1 MPISEAA
8 MSMRNHTI
16 RFNFVCQRPVP
27 LYTHLCNQYLHL
39 DKLNISIGREQ
50 NADTGAICYFIEAC
64 APQAELEELADNIAE
79 DFLLSVWLQHTEIK
93 RIDTKTGSTNAFVVK
108 HHKGLPLSFCQ
119 HCQPQFGDN
128 QHPFFGDINL
138 PCEHCKGHYK
148 LSRELKSLTKADIG
162 AMANSLLASKELV
175 LPMLGLQLSLSSSK
189 ASLTDYQQPRV
200 LICNPNSLNSQFC
213 VSDSQILAL
222 SSIEKPLLRVRPC
235 SDHPNL
241 HAPLYDIQ
249 FAENRLLVILCET
262 LRQKGIHWVYVNQVD
277 TVNPHMTP
285 PLRLAGV
292 AQYWIPTSE
301 LQSGKIALPSN
312 LTCLHDEYHYQTDQH
327 KFLAK
332 STADQ
337 LQWQV
342 VKLHEP
348 QTLCAAPDNAT
359 HINYSLCA
367 LSAGLLRHNEHEHH
381 NKTQYVKNAAV
392 LYFSRHHAS
401 QIVTVDSQS
410 DAELFFQLPTLPN
423 SGYEVCHSLLDS
435 PQKNLLDKFKQLHPA
450 EYNQLLDLH
459 FSDKDSA
466 LTQLMAV
473 AAAIIGAGQINSHQG
488 KPVSVAELA
497 DRFIALAM
505 SYQDNNAPRI
515 DFPLTKGMAHRSL
528 NWCRTLGSLMSFKL
542 AGDVNLAKLAFA
554 FHDSFADYLSNWI
567 EHVDQNVGIKQLVV
581 AGSDFANPVLAE
593 RVHLRIGKNYPL
605 QLNPLL
611 DLDGVNIA
619 IGGLYLKQRR
629 G

>member
-1 MPISEAA
+1 
-8 MSMRNHTI
+8 MSTRNHNI
-16 RFNFVCQRPVP
+16 RFNFVCQKPVP
-27 LYTHLCNQYLHL
+27 LYAHLCNQYLHL
-39 DKLNISIGREQ
+39 DKLNISIGRES
-50 NADTGAICYFIEAC
+50 NVDTGAVCYFIEAC
-64 APQAELEELADNIAE
+64 APQAELEQLADDIAA
-79 DFLLSVWLQHTEIK
+79 DFLLSVWLQQTEIK
-93 RIDTKTGSTNAFVVK
+93 RIDTKSGSTNAFSVK
-108 HHKGLPLSFCQ
+108 HHKGLPLYFCQ

-128 QHPFFGDINL
+128 QHPQFGEINL

-148 LSRELKSLTKADIG
+148 LSRELKSLTRADIA
-162 AMANSLLASKELV
+162 AMANSLLTDKVLA
-175 LPMLGLQLSLSSSK
+175 LPMLGLQLSILNNN
-189 ASLTDYQQPRV
+189 ASLTEYQQPRV

-213 VSDSQILAL
+213 VSAPQVLAL
-222 SSIEKPLLRVRPC
+222 SSIEKPLIRVRPC

-249 FAENRLLVILCET
+249 FADNRLLVILCEI
-262 LRQKGIHWVYVNQVD
+262 LRQKGIHWVYVNQLNK
-277 TVNPHMTP
+277 VNPHIDP
-285 PLRLAGV
+285 PLRLASV
-292 AQYWIPTSE
+292 AQYWIPTAD
-301 LQSGKIALPSN
+301 LQAGNMAMPSN
-312 LTCLHDEYHYQTDQH
+312 LTCLHDEFHYKTEQH
-327 KFLAK
+327 KFSAK
-332 STADQ
+332 STNNQ

-342 VKLHEP
+342 VTLQEP
-348 QTLCAAPDNAT
+348 QTEPVEQTSAT
-359 HINYSLCA
+359 DIKYSLCA
-367 LSAGLLRHNEHEHH
+367 MSAGLLRHHEHEPHS
-381 NKTQYVKNAAV
+381 KPLYVKNAAV
-392 LYFSRHHAS
+392 LYFGQHHAS

-410 DAELFFQLPTLPN
+410 DAALFFQLPTLPN

-435 PQKNLLDKFKQLHPA
+435 PQKSLLDKFKQLHPA

-459 FSDKDSA
+459 ISDKDSA

-473 AAAIIGAGQINSHQG
+473 AAAIIGAGLINSHQG
-488 KPVSVAELA
+488 KPVSAAELA

-505 SYQDNNAPRI
+505 TYQGNNAPRI

-542 AGDVNLAKLAFA
+542 AGDANLAKLAFA
-554 FHDSFADYLSNWI
+554 FHDSFADYLSHWI
-567 EHVDQNVGIKQLVV
+567 EHVDQNVGVKQLVV

-619 IGGLYLKQRR
+619 VGGLYLKQRR

>member
-1 MPISEAA
+1 MP
-8 MSMRNHTI
+8 MRNHTI

-27 LYTHLCNQYLHL
+27 LYAHLCNQYLHL

-50 NADTGAICYFIEAC
+50 NADTGAICYFIEAS
-64 APQAELEELADNIAE
+64 APQAELEQLADDIAA

-93 RIDTKTGSTNAFVVK
+93 RIDAKMGSTNAFIVK
-108 HHKGLPLSFCQ
+108 HHKGLPLYFCQ

-128 QHPFFGDINL
+128 QHPLFGDINL
-138 PCEHCKGHYK
+138 ACEHCKGHYK

-162 AMANSLLASKELV
+162 AMANTLLASKELV
-175 LPMLGLQLSLSSSK
+175 LPMLGLQLSLSSNK
-189 ASLTDYQQPRV
+189 TSLTDYQQPRV

-213 VSDSQILAL
+213 ISDSQVLAL

-249 FAENRLLVILCET
+249 FAENRLLVILCEM
-262 LRQKGIHWVYVNQVD
+262 LRQKNIHWVYVNQLS
-277 TVNPHMTP
+277 TVNTHIDP

-292 AQYWIPTSE
+292 AQYWIPTTE
-301 LQSGKIALPSN
+301 LQSGKMALPSN
-312 LTCLHDEYHYQTDQH
+312 LTCLHSEYHYQTDQH

-332 STADQ
+332 SNADQ

-342 VKLHEP
+342 VPLHEP
-348 QTLCAAPDNAT
+348 KAQSADPGNAT

-367 LSAGLLRHNEHEHH
+367 LSAGLLRHNDHEHH
-381 NKTQYVKNAAV
+381 NKAQYVKNAAV
-392 LYFSRHHAS
+392 LYFGRHHAS

-410 DAELFFQLPTLPN
+410 NAELFFQLPSLPN
-423 SGYEVCHSLLDS
+423 SGYELCHSLLDS

-459 FSDKDSA
+459 LSDKDSA

-488 KPVSVAELA
+488 KPVSVTELA

-554 FHDSFADYLSNWI
+554 FHDSFADYLSNWV